1 VVLPSSFGA
10 SCLSPETHSPRPFSS
25 LFPGRNVHSQRGWLH
40 RVLGSCLKQAS
51 NRMLKKSASLSR
63 SFGLFGLSGWFG
75 CMRLTRR
82 TRQTGLVQDVRTIEV
97 LECQNCFSAACWKE
111 GPDSRLDNPF
121 VGDASICDN
130 GDRVRE
136 VHHLIILII
145 RVEGQSPDIM
155 CVNLDDIVFL
165 NRCFHSGVL
174 SLLVLSRRLRSSRRG
189 RLLASGPKG
198 ESVKRRASFLARVCA
213 ESGTR

>member
-1 VVLPSSFGA
+1 MNQINK
-10 SCLSPETHSPRPFSS
+10 T
-25 LFPGRNVHSQRGWLH
+25 NQI
-40 RVLGSCLKQAS
+40 
-51 NRMLKKSASLSR
+51 
-63 SFGLFGLSGWFG
+63 
-75 CMRLTRR
+75 

-111 GPDSRLDNPF
+111 GPDGRWDNPF

-189 RLLASGPKG
+189 RL
-198 ESVKRRASFLARVCA
+198 
-213 ESGTR
+213 